1 MVFDGIIFSIIV
13 GFFRKGNLRGLA
25 HLKIKYGWMFP
36 LLLAIELVVFSL
48 QNQFKILGQA
58 SGYIYI
64 VVYVLGLLFL
74 FLNRSNKGFILIL
87 VGVFMNFLVIVLNGG
102 RMPVSLSAA
111 SVLDSGYIDALK
123 HSLYAKH
130 TALNQS
136 THLGFLGD
144 IIPISKPYPRTQII
158 SLGDVIMNIGI
169 FIFIQYLMVHDSD
182 SKKANHS
189 SIALEGGDNK

>member
-36 LLLAIELVVFSL
+36 LLLAIELIVFSL

-87 VGVFMNFLVIVLNGG
+87 MGVFMNFLVIVLNGG

-111 SVLDSGYIDALK
+111 SVLDSGYLDALK
-123 HSLYAKH
+123 NGLYAKH
-130 TALNQS
+130 QILTHS
-136 THLGFLGD
+136 TRLGFLGD
-144 IIPISKPYPRTQII
+144 IIPLSKPYPRTQII
-158 SLGDVIMNIGI
+158 SIGDVVMNIGA
-169 FIFIQYLMVHDSD
+169 FQFIQYLMLKNPT
-182 SKKANHS
+182 KKNHNATTT
-189 SIALEGGDNK
+189 IKGGDII